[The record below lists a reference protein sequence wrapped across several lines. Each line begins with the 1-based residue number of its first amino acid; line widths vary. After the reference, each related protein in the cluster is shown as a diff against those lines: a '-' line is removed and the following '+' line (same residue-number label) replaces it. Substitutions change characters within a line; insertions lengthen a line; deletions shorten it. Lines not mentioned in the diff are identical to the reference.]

1 MTQFGT
7 LVANLVIF
15 RNQNTIN
22 MIKRTLFLL
31 SLILMSSCGSY
42 NSIDSFYEAHKNDD
56 QVTAVRVPRFMLSLL
71 GNISPEMNSLIGN
84 TKDLRYMQ
92 FPSATPERTKFLN
105 NSMNNMTGSSFIEVY
120 RKNDNQKRNVVSIRE
135 KRDAVKEILI
145 YNNNTSRGSFLYFNG
160 NFDPVKVR
168 EMAKNEDF
176 QKLGD
181 GLINQFNMGSTPG
194 INQKEQKEN

>member
-1 MTQFGT
+1 
-7 LVANLVIF
+7 
-15 RNQNTIN
+15 

-31 SLILMSSCGSY
+31 GLILISSCGSY
-42 NSIDSFYEAHKNDD
+42 NSIDTFYEAHKNDD
-56 QVTAVRVPRFMLSLL
+56 QVTAVRVPRFMLSLI

-84 TKDLRYMQ
+84 TRDLRYMQ

-105 NSMNNMTGSSFIEVY
+105 NQMNNMTSSSFIEVY
-120 RKNDNQKRNVVSIRE
+120 RKNDNQKRNIVSIRE

-145 YNNNTSRGSFLYFNG
+145 YNNNTTRGSFLYFNG

-176 QKLGD
+176 QKLGE
-181 GLINQFNMGSTPG
+181 GLINQYNMGSTPK
-194 INQKEQKEN
+194 INNEEEEKEN

>member
-1 MTQFGT
+1 
-7 LVANLVIF
+7 
-15 RNQNTIN
+15 
-22 MIKRTLFLL
+22 MIKRTLFLF
-31 SLILMSSCGSY
+31 SLVLLSSCGSY

-105 NSMNNMTGSSFIEVY
+105 SQMNTMTGNSFIEVY

-145 YNNNTSRGSFLYFNG
+145 YNNNTTRGSFLYFNG

-168 EMAKNEDF
+168 QMAQNEDF

-181 GLINQFNMGSTPG
+181 GIINQFNMGSTPG
-194 INQKEQKEN
+194 INKEKEQKEN

>member
-1 MTQFGT
+1 
-7 LVANLVIF
+7 
-15 RNQNTIN
+15 
-22 MIKRTLFLL
+22 MIKRALFLI
-31 SLILMSSCGSY
+31 SLVLLSSCGSY

-92 FPSATPERTKFLN
+92 FPSTTPERTKFLN
-105 NSMNNMTGSSFIEVY
+105 TQMNNMTGSSFIEVY
-120 RKNDNQKRNVVSIRE
+120 RKNDEQKRNVVSIRE

-145 YNNNTSRGSFLYFNG
+145 YNNNTARGSFLYFSG

-176 QKLGD
+176 QKLGE
-181 GLINQFNMGSTPG
+181 GLINTYNLGSTP
-194 INQKEQKEN
+194 KESIEEKSNEN

>member
-1 MTQFGT
+1 
-7 LVANLVIF
+7 
-15 RNQNTIN
+15 

-71 GNISPEMNSLIGN
+71 GNISPEVNSLIGN

-145 YNNNTSRGSFLYFNG
+145 YNNNTTRGSFLYFNG

-168 EMAKNEDF
+168 QMAKNEDF

-181 GLINQFNMGSTPG
+181 ELINQFNLGSTPG
-194 INQKEQKEN
+194 INEQKEEQKEN

>member
-1 MTQFGT
+1 MIKKTLLLVT
-7 LVANLVIF
+7 LV
-15 RNQNTIN
+15 
-22 MIKRTLFLL
+22 
-31 SLILMSSCGSY
+31 LISSCGSY

-56 QVTAVRVPRFMLSLL
+56 QVTAVRVPRFMLSMI
-71 GNISPEMNSLIGN
+71 GNISPEMNSLIGS
-84 TKDLRYMQ
+84 TRDLRYMQ

-105 NSMNNMTGSSFIEVY
+105 TQMNNMTGNSFIEVY

-135 KRDAVKEILI
+135 KKNAVKEILI
-145 YNNNTSRGSFLYFNG
+145 YNNNTTRGSFLYFNG

-181 GLINQFNMGSTPG
+181 GLMSEFNLGNTPG
-194 INQKEQKEN
+194 INQEEENDQ